1 MRFLAQTLVKKETR
15 RRILA
20 MLFLVVFLAEAG
32 SHGFICSGPTS
43 AESQSIAAS
52 ESGDEDPCQ
61 TLVLCSDNKQKDQQL
76 PGFSHDSMQHNAMFD
91 RPWELLNQ
99 TGIEED
105 AGIPYSTAHALFR
118 PPSPPFHPPELS

>member
-1 MRFLAQTLVKKETR
+1 MRFSIRTLAKKDKR

-20 MLFLVVFLAEAG
+20 TLFLVVFLAEAG
-32 SHGFICSGPTS
+32 SHGFICSGQIS
-43 AESQSIAAS
+43 SEGQSINAS
-52 ESGDEDPCQ
+52 ESGHDDPCQ
-61 TLVLCSDNKQKDQQL
+61 SLVLCSDNKQKDQQL

-99 TGIEED
+99 TGIEQE
-105 AGIPYSTAHALFR
+105 ARIPYSTAHALFR